1 MVLISSTF
9 YILSSFIIAVSP
21 NVESYIFFK
30 GIITM
35 IDAGT
40 FLGLFVFVME
50 TCATKYRAAAGT
62 LFEIPKALG
71 YMAVPGLAYLVRTW
85 RLLQVAY
92 AFPSFLGIL
101 FFMWLPESPRWLI
114 VKGRH
119 QEALKVMT
127 QVAKVNGKTLPPDH
141 QVLAAM
147 KVIGQKTVLQP
158 VVEEEGKRTGRVLSR
173 AVQAIRRLFILFIL
187 PEFRVRT
194 LVVIYCCCS
203 ASLVYYGLA
212 LNSNNINTDPYMYVF
227 LGGLLE
233 VPSYV
238 LLWPALIYIGR
249 KKSLVALYFLCG
261 IFIFL
266 VMTLILLEPAGGDWA
281 VVIFSQSGK
290 VVITAAYQLVAI
302 YTAELYP
309 TKYRSLAMGMTAL
322 FGSVSFVAGALTL
335 LLPETR
341 HLDLSETTNFSTTKV
356 TEEEGKKN
364 VSTNNNIAVE
374 LDVTLINYAR
384 WTLQYW
390 PHGGEWAVVILSQSS
405 KVVITAAYQLVTMY
419 TAELYP
425 TKYRSLALGL
435 NIGFAMTGAMASPY
449 INDILGMKQVWGPS
463 ALFGSVSFV
472 AGALTLLLPETRHL
486 DLSEPTNFSTAK
498 VTEEKGKKNVSTN
511 NSVSTKET
519 TKGVTNVS
527 YVGED

>member
-1 MVLISSTF
+1 MHGHV
-9 YILSSFIIAVSP
+9 
-21 NVESYIFFK
+21 
-30 GIITM
+30 
-35 IDAGT
+35 
-40 FLGLFVFVME
+40 
-50 TCATKYRAAAGT
+50 
-62 LFEIPKALG
+62 
-71 YMAVPGLAYLVRTW
+71 W
-85 RLLQVAY
+85 
-92 AFPSFLGIL
+92 
-101 FFMWLPESPRWLI
+101 WLPESPRWLI

-173 AVQAIRRLFILFIL
+173 AVQAIERFFILFIL

-212 LNSNNINTDPYMYVF
+212 LNSNNINAVSSQYLFCPNSPSTDPYMYVF

-309 TKYRSLAMGMTAL
+309 TKYRSLAMGMTGAFAMGGGMASPYINDILGMKQVWGPSAL
-322 FGSVSFVAGALTL
+322 FGSVSFMAGALTL

-364 VSTNNNIAVE
+364 VSTNNN
-374 LDVTLINYAR
+374 
-384 WTLQYW
+384 
-390 PHGGEWAVVILSQSS
+390 
-405 KVVITAAYQLVTMY
+405 
-419 TAELYP
+419 
-425 TKYRSLALGL
+425 
-435 NIGFAMTGAMASPY
+435 
-449 INDILGMKQVWGPS
+449 
-463 ALFGSVSFV
+463 
-472 AGALTLLLPETRHL
+472 
-486 DLSEPTNFSTAK
+486 
-498 VTEEKGKKNVSTN
+498 
-511 NSVSTKET
+511 VSTKET
-519 TKGVTNVS
+519 TKGVTNLS